1 MNRSEDGEATRRW
14 AEAERLAAGLPSET
28 ERSRNRRAWAFITLF
43 VLILAAIGCA
53 AAFLLPQ
60 NLLGDAVAVADWL
73 KTTGYIIE
81 AVAIL
86 LGIAIWVHATRTGQ
100 RPTRRGMVLA
110 PLSLTQRRRIANQ
123 IKGREPV
130 DPEEMPVV
138 LAAAHQSL
146 AAQRF
151 SLRILPAYFLF
162 TVGNL
167 LWTDWGLAKVLFV
180 VALIMFVAA
189 VPFVLKS
196 LRRTKGFLKNAG
208 PDASK
213 AQ

>member
-14 AEAERLAAGLPSET
+14 AEAERLAAGLPSEN
-28 ERSRNRRAWAFITLF
+28 ERSRNRRTWAFIILT
-43 VLILAAIGCA
+43 VLIVAALGGG

-60 NLLGDAVAVADWL
+60 NLFGDAAAVPNWL

-81 AVAIL
+81 AVGIL
-86 LGIAIWVHATRTGQ
+86 LGITIWVHATRTGQ
-100 RPTRRGMVLA
+100 HPTTRGLVLA

-130 DPEEMPVV
+130 DPDEMPVV
-138 LAAAHQSL
+138 LAAARQSL

-162 TVGNL
+162 TVGSL

-180 VALIMFVAA
+180 IVLIMFVVAI
-189 VPFVLKS
+189 PFALKS

-208 PDASK
+208 P
-213 AQ
+213 